1 MQTFEEVQYFR
12 QRWMWLLIMT
22 ICAAQI
28 SGALLIVLL
37 PIFRP
42 QAFPADPQAI
52 YVGAGALFF
61 TAFLVPLL
69 TWKMNL
75 TTRVTG
81 DGIELRFAPFPRRV
95 IPLGEISKVYAR
107 QYRPIREYGGW
118 GIKGTFKNRAYN
130 VSGDRGVQLELVNGK
145 RLLIGSQRSE
155 ELERVIEARRQ
166 QLHH

>member
-1 MQTFEEVQYFR
+1 MQTFEEIQYFR
-12 QRWMWLLIMT
+12 QRWVWLLVLL
-22 ICAAQI
+22 ICGAQI
-28 SGALLIVLL
+28 VAALVHMLL
-37 PIFRP
+37 PVLHP
-42 QAFPADPQAI
+42 QAFQADPKAI
-52 YVGAGALFF
+52 YTGSGTLFF
-61 TAFLVPLL
+61 TAFLIPFLV
-69 TWKMNL
+69 WKMNL

-81 DGIELRFAPFPRRV
+81 DGIELRFAPFPKRV
-95 IPLGEISKVYAR
+95 ISLVEISKVYAR

-155 ELERVIEARRQ
+155 ELVRVIEGRLQ